1 MARAQR
7 GATAHG
13 KGDEMVA
20 TGLSETPAAYRAKL
34 LAQEGAQIDAWV
46 AGSLRD
52 IAKRKGV
59 VHAVQEF
66 GKATGLDEDGL
77 AGAYTAGGGA
87 AATMGRDDEG
97 HLIFPAVALWAL
109 VPGVRTVDPARGN
122 DRLINF
128 LVATFEEVVYI

>member
-1 MARAQR
+1 
-7 GATAHG
+7 
-13 KGDEMVA
+13 MVA
-20 TGLSETPAAYRAKL
+20 TGLSETPAAYRTKL
-34 LAQEGAQIDAWV
+34 LAQDDSQIDAWV

-59 VHAVQEF
+59 VSAIHEL
-66 GKATGLDEDGL
+66 GRATGLDDDGL

-97 HLIFPAVALWAL
+97 RLIFPAVALWAF
-109 VPGVRTVDPARGN
+109 VPGIRAVDPTRGRE
-122 DRLINF
+122 RLVNF

>member
-1 MARAQR
+1 
-7 GATAHG
+7 
-13 KGDEMVA
+13 MVA

-34 LAQEGAQIDAWV
+34 LTQEDAQIDAWV

-59 VHAVQEF
+59 VQAVHQF
-66 GKATGLDEDGL
+66 GKATGLDEDSL

-87 AATMGRDDEG
+87 AATMGRDDDG
-97 HLIFPAVALWAL
+97 HLIFPAVALWAF
-109 VPGVRTVDPARGN
+109 VPGVRAVDPARGK

>member
-1 MARAQR
+1 
-7 GATAHG
+7 
-13 KGDEMVA
+13 MVG

-34 LAQEGAQIDAWV
+34 LAQDDAQIDAWV

-59 VHAVQEF
+59 VQAVHEF

-77 AGAYTAGGGA
+77 AGAFTAGGGA
-87 AATMGRDDEG
+87 AATMGRDDENR
-97 HLIFPAVALWAL
+97 LIFPAVALWAF
-109 VPGVRTVDPARGN
+109 VPGIRAVDPARGK

>member
-1 MARAQR
+1 
-7 GATAHG
+7 
-13 KGDEMVA
+13 MVA

-59 VHAVQEF
+59 VHAVHEF
-66 GKATGLDEDGL
+66 GNATGLDEDGL

>member
-1 MARAQR
+1 
-7 GATAHG
+7 
-13 KGDEMVA
+13 MVA

-34 LAQEGAQIDAWV
+34 LAQEGAQIDTWV

>member
-1 MARAQR
+1 
-7 GATAHG
+7 
-13 KGDEMVA
+13 MVA

-34 LAQEGAQIDAWV
+34 LMQEDAQIDAWV

-59 VHAVQEF
+59 VQAVHQF
-66 GKATGLDEDGL
+66 AKATGLDEDSL

-97 HLIFPAVALWAL
+97 HLIFPAVALWAF
-109 VPGVRTVDPARGN
+109 VPVVRAVDPARGK

-128 LVATFEEVVYI
+128 HVATFEEVVYI

>member
-1 MARAQR
+1 
-7 GATAHG
+7 
-13 KGDEMVA
+13 MVT

-34 LAQEGAQIDAWV
+34 LAQEDAQIDVWV

-59 VHAVQEF
+59 IRAIHELGAS
-66 GKATGLDEDGL
+66 TGLDDDGL
-77 AGAYTAGGGA
+77 AGAFTAGGGA

-97 HLIFPAVALWAL
+97 RLIFPAVALWAF
-109 VPGVRTVDPARGN
+109 VPGIRAIDPARGRE
-122 DRLINF
+122 RLVDF

>member
-1 MARAQR
+1 
-7 GATAHG
+7 
-13 KGDEMVA
+13 MVG

-34 LAQEGAQIDAWV
+34 LAQDDAQIDAWV

-59 VHAVQEF
+59 VQAIHEF
-66 GKATGLDEDGL
+66 GKASGLDEDGL
-77 AGAYTAGGGA
+77 AGTFTAGGGA
-87 AATMGRDDEG
+87 AATMGRDDENR
-97 HLIFPAVALWAL
+97 LIFPAVALWAL
-109 VPGVRTVDPARGN
+109 VPGIRTVDPARGK